1 VTLNSGVFPDNHGP
15 TTRRSRPL
23 PLLIAAA
30 VAASAIGGA
39 LWWKGQTPAT
49 PEFQYLHG
57 QLTAPAP
64 ATGEETAFEI
74 TGPSG
79 TQRFTMAQL
88 RAMPAVRYTATQP
101 QLKRTFEYTGVP
113 LRDLA
118 DRAGLNGQD
127 LRIGADD
134 QFSATVP
141 ASMYMEAPVMLAY
154 EEDGHGISVLDKG
167 PLTVVLPNS
176 SESAKKK
183 YLRSGDKWV
192 WFATFMHAAP
202 NASPR

>member
-1 VTLNSGVFPDNHGP
+1 MFPDNHGP

-57 QLTAPAP
+57 QLTAPPP

-127 LRIGADD
+127 LRIIADD
-134 QFSATVP
+134 DFASTVP
-141 ASMYMEAPVMLAY
+141 KGMYMPYPTMLAY
-154 EEDGHGISVLDKG
+154 EEDGHEISTAHKG
-167 PLTVVLPNS
+167 PLMVVLPN
-176 SESAKKK
+176 
-183 YLRSGDKWV
+183 GDHPELKQIYAQWV
-192 WFATFMHAAP
+192 WFSRSMKTAP
-202 NASPR
+202 